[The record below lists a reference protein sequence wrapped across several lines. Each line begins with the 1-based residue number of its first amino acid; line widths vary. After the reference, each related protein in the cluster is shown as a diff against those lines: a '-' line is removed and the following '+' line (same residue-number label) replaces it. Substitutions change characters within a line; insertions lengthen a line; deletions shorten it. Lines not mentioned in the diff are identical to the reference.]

1 MKAQP
6 TDGGAA
12 SLVVHLAWFVVGA
25 ILGFLIP
32 FIFTSLLRLHHDLYY
47 LIYFTITLAFLGS
60 YVRATR
66 VDLAGFFRRNWHW
79 SLALGALA
87 AAAVV
92 FNVISRGPT
101 PGPTGPYLVFEA
113 FWRGAT
119 YGVVDALLLTAFPG
133 LVALGLLKG
142 SLVGILRKVGFL
154 LASLVMVLII
164 TGAYHLGY
172 EQFREVGVGQPE
184 IGNVIIS
191 VPMFATANP
200 AGSVLAHAS
209 MHVAATVYS
218 YETDVFL
225 PPQTHVP

>member
-1 MKAQP
+1 
-6 TDGGAA
+6 
-12 SLVVHLAWFVVGA
+12 
-25 ILGFLIP
+25 
-32 FIFTSLLRLHHDLYY
+32 
-47 LIYFTITLAFLGS
+47 
-60 YVRATR
+60 
-66 VDLAGFFRRNWHW
+66 
-79 SLALGALA
+79 
-87 AAAVV
+87 
-92 FNVISRGPT
+92 
-101 PGPTGPYLVFEA
+101 
-113 FWRGAT
+113 
-119 YGVVDALLLTAFPG
+119 
-133 LVALGLLKG
+133 
-142 SLVGILRKVGFL
+142 L